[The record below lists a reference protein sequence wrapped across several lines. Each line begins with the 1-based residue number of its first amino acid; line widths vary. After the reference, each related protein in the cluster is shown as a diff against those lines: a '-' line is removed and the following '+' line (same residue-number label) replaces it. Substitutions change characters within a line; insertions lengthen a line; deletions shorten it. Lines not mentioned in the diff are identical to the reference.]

1 MTSVDKAAAGWS
13 IAIVAVAIAVVMGG
27 LSADSGVSQ
36 SPGAISPS
44 LGSSS
49 DQKIQAAKEQIVK
62 EQMTSQE
69 EERAEAIESQ
79 LGGSASIQLEETVEL
94 SEPTVEVPQTTGP
107 MSVDVTIP
115 TGTAVPGCEETNDC
129 YLPQDV
135 SINAGD
141 TVIWANTDTAAH
153 TVTSGSPTDGPDGT
167 FDSSLFMA
175 GATFEVTFDVNSHR
189 KHFHA
194 VVLILLECRF
204 FYIMPA
210 KLLFIF

>member
-69 EERAEAIESQ
+69 EERAKAIEEQ
-79 LGGSASIQLEETVEL
+79 LGGSASVSLGETLGQEVAL
-94 SEPTVEVPQTTGP
+94 SAPTAEVPQATGP
-107 MSVDVTIP
+107 MSVDVSIP
-115 TGTAVPGCEETNDC
+115 TGTAVPGCEETNEC

-141 TVIWANTDTAAH
+141 TVIWSNTDTAAH

-175 GATFEVTFDVNSHR
+175 GATFEATFDDSGSYDYFCMVHPWMQGNVQVS
-189 KHFHA
+189 
-194 VVLILLECRF
+194 
-204 FYIMPA
+204 
-210 KLLFIF
+210 